1 MTQTLSQLEHSE
13 AFIERHIGSS
23 AEQRQELLAA
33 VGARS
38 LSALIQQIVPAD
50 IQLPGPPPVG
60 DAATEHQALAELK
73 AIASQNQRYKS
84 YIGMGYSAVL
94 TPPVILRNM
103 LENPGWYTAYTPY
116 QPEVSQGRLE
126 ALLNFQTVTLDLTGL
141 DLASA
146 SLLDEAT
153 AAAEAMALAKR
164 ASKLKDANRF
174 FVADDV
180 HPQTL
185 DVVRTRAETF
195 GFDVIVDK
203 AEKVLELD
211 GVFGVLLQ
219 QVGTTGELHDYS
231 ALLAELKSR
240 KIITSVAADIMA
252 LVLLTAPG
260 KQGADVVFGSA
271 QRFGVPMGYGGPHAA
286 FFACRDEF
294 KRSMPG
300 RIIGVSRDAAG
311 NTALRMAMQ
320 TIGMGY
326 SAVLTPPVI
335 LRNMLE
341 NPGWYTAY
349 TPYQPEVSQG
359 RLEALLNFQTVTLD
373 LTGLDLAS
381 ASLLDEA
388 TAAAEAMA
396 LAKRASKLKDAN
408 RFFVADDVHPQTLD
422 VVRTR
427 AETFGFDVI
436 VDKAEKVLELDG
448 VFGVLLQQVGTTGEL
463 HDYSALLAELKSRKI
478 ITSVAAD
485 IMALVLLTAPG
496 KQGAD
501 VVFGS
506 AQRFGVPM
514 GYGGPHAAFFA
525 CRDEFKRSMPGR
537 IIGVSRDAA
546 GNTALRMAMQTR
558 EQHIRREKANSNIC
572 TSQVLLANIASL
584 YAVYHGP
591 QGLQRIAGRIHRLTD
606 ILAAGLQKAGLTLRH
621 HTWFDTLTVEVKDK
635 AAVLERALSFGIN
648 LRTDIHGAVGITLD
662 EATSREDVQTLF
674 ALLAGDNHGL
684 DIDAL
689 DAAVSKNSQSIPAAM
704 LRQDPILTHPVFNR
718 YHSETEMMRYMHRLE
733 RKDLALNQAM
743 IPLGSCTMKL
753 NAAAEMIPITWPE
766 FSELHPFCPPEQAA
780 GYQQMI
786 GQLSQWLVQ
795 LTGYDAVCMQPNSG
809 AQGEYAGLLAI
820 RRYHES
826 RNEAGRHV
834 CLIPSSAHGTNPA
847 SAQMAGMSVVVVA
860 CDKNGNIDLHDLRV
874 KAEQAGE
881 ELSCIMV
888 TYPST
893 HGVYEETIREVC
905 QIVHQ
910 FGGQVY
916 LDGANMNAQ
925 VGITTPGYIGA
936 DVSHLNL
943 HKTFCIPHGGG
954 GPGMGPIG
962 VKAHLAPFVPG
973 HSVVQIDGVTTQQG
987 AVSAAPFGSASIL
1000 PISWMYIR
1008 MMGAEG
1014 LKQASQMAILN
1025 ANYIATRLKDAYPIL
1040 YTGRDHRVA
1049 HECILDIRPLKEE
1062 TGISEMDIAKRLID
1076 FGFHAPTMSFPVACT
1091 LMVEPTESESKVEL
1105 DRFIDAMLAIR
1116 SEIDRV
1122 AKGEWPLED
1131 NPLVNAPHVQAELV
1145 NDWQHPY
1152 SRELAVFPV
1161 AGVRENKYWPSV
1173 KRLDDVY
1180 GDRNLFCSCVP
1191 MSDYE

>member
-1 MTQTLSQLEHSE
+1 MTQTLSQLENSE
-13 AFIERHIGSS
+13 AFIGRHIGPSS
-23 AEQRQELLAA
+23 QQQQQMLET
-33 VGARS
+33 VGADS
-38 LSALIQQIVPAD
+38 LNALIQQIVPVD
-50 IQLPGPPPVG
+50 IQLPGPPAVG
-60 DAATEHQALAELK
+60 DAVTEHQALAELK

-84 YIGMGYSAVL
+84 YIGMGYTSVL
-94 TPPVILRNM
+94 MPPVIQRNM

-126 ALLNFQTVTLDLTGL
+126 ALLNFQQLTLDLTGL

-164 ASKLKDANRF
+164 ASKLKNANRF

-195 GFDVIVDK
+195 GFDIIVDK
-203 AEKVLELD
+203 AEKVLDLE

-219 QVGTTGELHDYS
+219 QVGTTGEVHDYR

-260 KQGADVVFGSA
+260 AQGADVVFGSA

-286 FFACRDEF
+286 FFAC
-294 KRSMPG
+294 
-300 RIIGVSRDAAG
+300 I
-311 NTALRMAMQ
+311 
-320 TIGMGY
+320 
-326 SAVLTPPVI
+326 
-335 LRNMLE
+335 
-341 NPGWYTAY
+341 
-349 TPYQPEVSQG
+349 
-359 RLEALLNFQTVTLD
+359 
-373 LTGLDLAS
+373 
-381 ASLLDEA
+381 
-388 TAAAEAMA
+388 
-396 LAKRASKLKDAN
+396 
-408 RFFVADDVHPQTLD
+408 
-422 VVRTR
+422 
-427 AETFGFDVI
+427 
-436 VDKAEKVLELDG
+436 
-448 VFGVLLQQVGTTGEL
+448 
-463 HDYSALLAELKSRKI
+463 
-478 ITSVAAD
+478 
-485 IMALVLLTAPG
+485 
-496 KQGAD
+496 
-501 VVFGS
+501 
-506 AQRFGVPM
+506 
-514 GYGGPHAAFFA
+514 
-525 CRDEFKRSMPGR
+525 DEFKRSMPGR

-584 YAVYHGP
+584 YAVFHGP
-591 QGLQRIAGRIHRLTD
+591 EGLKRIASRIHRLTD
-606 ILAAGLQKAGLTLRH
+606 ILAAGLKKGGLTLRH
-621 HTWFDTLTVEVKDK
+621 NSWFDTLTVEVKDK
-635 AAVLERALSFGIN
+635 AAVLERALSFGLN

-662 EATSREDVQTLF
+662 ESTSREDVQILF
-674 ALLAGDNHGL
+674 AALLGDDNGL
-684 DIDAL
+684 DIDQL
-689 DAAVSKNSQSIPAAM
+689 DRAVSTDNASIPAAM
-704 LRQDPILTHPVFNR
+704 LRVDPILTHPVFNQ

-733 RKDLALNQAM
+733 KKDLALNQAM

-766 FSELHPFCPPEQAA
+766 FSDLHPFCPIEQAG

-826 RNEAGRHV
+826 RNESSRHI

-847 SAQMAGMSVVVVA
+847 SAQMASMTVVVVA
-860 CDKNGNIDLHDLRV
+860 CDKQGNIDLSDLRE
-874 KAEQAGE
+874 KAAQAGDA
-881 ELSCIMV
+881 LSCIMV

-910 FGGQVY
+910 YGGQVY

-973 HSVVQIDGVTTQQG
+973 HSVVQIDGVLTQNG

-1014 LKQASQMAILN
+1014 LKQASQVAILN
-1025 ANYIATRLKDAYPIL
+1025 ANYIATRLKDAYPVL
-1040 YTGRDHRVA
+1040 YTGRDGRVA
-1049 HECILDIRPLKEE
+1049 HECILDIRPLKEA

-1076 FGFHAPTMSFPVACT
+1076 FGFHAPTMSFPVAGT
-1091 LMVEPTESESKVEL
+1091 LMVEPTESESKVEI
-1105 DRFIDAMLAIR
+1105 DRFVDALLAIR
-1116 SEIDRV
+1116 AEIDRV

-1131 NPLVNAPHVQAELV
+1131 NPLVNAPHVQGELV
-1145 NDWQHPY
+1145 SEWSHPY
-1152 SRELAVFPV
+1152 TRELAVFP
-1161 AGVRENKYWPSV
+1161 AGSDNKYWPAV